1 MAGDVSVEE
10 GQLASQAKAV
20 TGNLAPGNLDPGN
33 LDPGDFEEA
42 LQHRLATVAPHLV
55 AMPFESAAAMGAG
68 DLVHVAGSAVHGDP
82 SAERLWLLLVA
93 LAGSLPDRDD
103 MEEARYRVGS
113 FDTSGFESW
122 LLDWAATK
130 RLLGGLA
137 ARIRVVTDLTL
148 VDVDFSARRD
158 LHTGIQEVARNTLS
172 RWLDRERVLPVAWTD
187 DFTCWRELSPDETA
201 RATSTPP
208 LSTLPLAPRAAG
220 SSAGMQLAGDG
231 PHGGAPTLVVPWAT
245 TVIMLETP
253 DAASCE
259 RLGAAAEFSANA
271 IVAVGYDCIPAVS
284 ADMLPEADVARFARY
299 LTVVKHLTCVAA
311 ISESAAGEFR
321 GFTAALRAQG
331 LAGPRVVVCGLPTHS
346 PGRCAETS
354 EILASRRVVVVGS
367 IEPRKNQISVALA
380 AEIAWRQGHEFDL
393 TFVSGS
399 AWHVEAVELIGRLRR
414 QGRPVSLKEKVPPA
428 ELDEHYASARFSVF
442 VSLHEGFGLPV
453 VESLSR
459 GVPVIT
465 SRFGPMA
472 EVGEGNGAVLVDP
485 SDVNGLVR
493 AMTVL
498 LDDDAE
504 LLRLRAEIDRRE
516 TRNWDDYAED
526 LRALLVGPTEARE

>member
-1 MAGDVSVEE
+1 MEGDASVEE
-10 GQLASQAKAV
+10 GRLATQAKAV
-20 TGNLAPGNLDPGN
+20 TDHRELGGL
-33 LDPGDFEEA
+33 ESA
-42 LQHRLATVAPHLV
+42 LRDRLATVAPLL
-55 AMPFESAAAMGAG
+55 AGLQLPEGA
-68 DLVHVAGSAVHGDP
+68 DANAGSLFDAVACAVHSDP
-82 SAERLWLLLVA
+82 SPDRLWLLLVA

-103 MEEARYRVGS
+103 MEECLYRVKCG
-113 FDTSGFESW
+113 DRTQFEFW
-122 LLDWAATK
+122 LLDWIATQ
-130 RLLGGLA
+130 RVSGGLA
-137 ARIRVVTDLTL
+137 ARIRLVSDVTL
-148 VDVDFSARRD
+148 VDVDFSARRG
-158 LHTGIQEVARNTLS
+158 LHTGIQEVARNTLH
-172 RWLDRERVLPVAWTD
+172 RWLDRDGVVPVGWSE
-187 DFTCWRELSPDETA
+187 DFTCWRELTPDEVS
-201 RATSTPP
+201 RATSRPM
-208 LSTLPLAPRAAG
+208 AADHG
-220 SSAGMQLAGDG
+220 TGRPALGKDTRSESAGLG
-231 PHGGAPTLVVPWAT
+231 PALVVPWAT
-245 TVIMLETP
+245 TVVMLETP
-253 DAASCE
+253 DDAACG
-259 RLGAAAEFSANA
+259 RLGVAAEFSGNKF
-271 IVAVGYDCIPAVS
+271 VAVGYDCIPAVS